1 MRKDGTM
8 QTYDYSPTRKQMNAS
23 KQNQFP
29 IPWA

>member
-8 QTYDYSPTRKQMNAS
+8 QTYDYSPTRKQLNAS
-23 KQNQFP
+23 KQNQFT

>member
-8 QTYDYSPTRKQMNAS
+8 QTYDYSPTRQQMNAS
-23 KQNQFP
+23 KRNQFT